1 MMQSKQNLNRIY
13 KRVWLAQL
21 RNIQNRDLTPPP
33 KKAFL
38 FPCNIFWHSF
48 NELVRAEI
56 MQSVTVSNIH
66 RASYGSPGKCF
77 HAL

>member
-33 KKAFL
+33 KKKPFYFL
-38 FPCNIFWHSF
+38 VIFFGIHS
-48 NELVRAEI
+48 
-56 MQSVTVSNIH
+56 MS
-66 RASYGSPGKCF
+66 
-77 HAL
+77 